1 MTLWLAIPLAILIL
15 VMVFVLSSS
24 VNFRLRCYKKGK
36 NDLIALDMSALYG
49 LIKLH
54 YELPQLIFKGL
65 EQGVWGEFKETG
77 TSTTGINA
85 VKGEKYDKERMQKW
99 RGNLQQAIQSTDGMM
114 EWIKETIAHVQIS
127 KLDWST
133 DFSLGDAAGT
143 ATASGALWGLKWTI
157 VGWISQHVK
166 LKEHPRVFVKPVFQD
181 DLCFS
186 MELEAE
192 GRLSVAIIIFAL
204 WRLLGRVLK
213 ENGGITKWKKLIKQ
227 MRSESLEKR
236 V

>member
-15 VMVFVLSSS
+15 AIVIVLSSS
-24 VNFRLRCYKKGK
+24 VNFRIRCYKKGK
-36 NDLIALDMSALYG
+36 NDLIALDITALYG

-54 YELPQLIFKGL
+54 YELPKLIFKGL
-65 EQGVWGEFKETG
+65 EQGVWGKLKETG
-77 TSTTGINA
+77 TAMNS
-85 VKGEKYDKERMQKW
+85 VKEEKYDKERIEKW
-99 RGNLQQAIQSTDGMM
+99 RSNVQLAIQSTDG
-114 EWIKETIAHVQIS
+114 IKEWLRVTIAHVQIS

-192 GRLSVAIIIFAL
+192 GRLSVAIIMFAL

-213 ENGGITKWKKLIKQ
+213 ENGGIRKWKNLIKK
-227 MRSESLEKR
+227 MRSQSVEKR